1 VDRDQ
6 RVDQRE
12 LVTSTPT
19 ASHRGRFA
27 AGALALALGLAGCAS
42 GTPPTPAAAPGSG
55 SSSSSSA
62 DELRLVITITGSTV
76 SPNGKKVDARV
87 GQQVV
92 LDVTSDAADEVH
104 AHTGGDGYELEVPA
118 GRPTTGRFTLDSPG
132 SFEIESHRL
141 EKVLVILNVR

>member
-1 VDRDQ
+1 M
-6 RVDQRE
+6 
-12 LVTSTPT
+12 TSTPT
-19 ASHRGRFA
+19 ASHRSRFA